1 MSQTNLPKRLKA
13 AGARAGAR
21 GRSNDLLA
29 GARAERAKDR
39 GRSGPVRSGNKAV
52 RRGLNSSLAGRAA
65 GAAQAS
71 GAAVDE
77 FRSWWARNHPWDWWR
92 RSLGRA
98 VNTKVRI
105 EVWAICRDA
114 FYRNERRQGT
124 ASGPANKEI

>member
-52 RRGLNSSLAGRAA
+52 RRGLNSSLAGGTRGRA
-65 GAAQAS
+65 S
-71 GAAVDE
+71 E
-77 FRSWWARNHPWDWWR
+77 
-92 RSLGRA
+92 RSL
-98 VNTKVRI
+98 V
-105 EVWAICRDA
+105 
-114 FYRNERRQGT
+114 YRGT
-124 ASGPANKEI
+124 SWGYTPPSKEMGDYL